1 MLVSNVAFIMV
12 LLYWSQAV
20 FLFVSCKNQEI
31 CSAPSAS
38 PVLLVPLQC
47 FFYCSPSQPILSL
60 QKHLFSLLFSPNL
73 FLLKTC
79 GPNFQFLFYYTS
91 SSLTRF
97 LSTSSTSFYSR
108 PNRPENPVFFSFCF
122 PSWALCGYASLLDQP
137 KEFGFQ
143 VKWLPFCRRE

>member
-60 QKHLFSLLFSPNL
+60 QKHLFSLPFSPNL

-79 GPNFQFLFYYTS
+79 RPNFQFLFYYTS

-122 PSWALCGYASLLDQP
+122 PS
-137 KEFGFQ
+137 
-143 VKWLPFCRRE
+143 